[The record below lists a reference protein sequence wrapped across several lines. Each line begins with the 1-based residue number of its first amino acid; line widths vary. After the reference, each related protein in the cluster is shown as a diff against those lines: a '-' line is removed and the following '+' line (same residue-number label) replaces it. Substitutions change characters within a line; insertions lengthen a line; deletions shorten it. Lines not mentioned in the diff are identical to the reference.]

1 MKSAG
6 ETKTNTPLSLEGDK
20 EVAIMMIIVI
30 INKISLFFTNRP
42 KSSTLYEFGHLLF
55 FQTVHVLLIRFP
67 CIIYFMILGLSRHV
81 PFKLLLGNTIFLCPI
96 KFPTN

>member
-6 ETKTNTPLSLEGDK
+6 EKKTNTSLSLEGDK
-20 EVAIMMIIVI
+20 EVAIMIIVI
-30 INKISLFFTNRP
+30 INKVLLFFTNRP

-55 FQTVHVLLIRFP
+55 FQTVHVLLISFP